1 MRFSIIVPV
10 YNVEK
15 YLSICLES
23 ILSQD
28 YTDYEIIAVNDGST
42 DGSLEIL
49 NKYKQKT
56 KRLVVLSQRN
66 RGLGGARNTGI
77 RNAQGEYLIFLD
89 SDDYIDKSMLK
100 ETERVLSQY
109 NLDIL
114 AFDGYRVTEQG
125 EVIDKMTVD
134 SYNDEYTN
142 LTRKQFLLLE
152 PTGCTKIYKRKLF
165 TDKEIRFPEKLW
177 YEDLATTYKLVLDSD
192 KLGYLKKPMYYY
204 VQQTSSITHS
214 TNVTRMMEIM
224 KAFDEEITYYKEQG
238 AFEKYYEELEWNCF
252 LHVLYYSA
260 FRLFLCGYN
269 IKEMKRLYNY
279 AKGYFP
285 HIENN
290 KYVRL
295 ISPQKDMMDLILKKN
310 YFRFYL
316 KTGFSVK
323 CYTLIKRIK
332 FLLDKDK

>member
-23 ILSQD
+23 ILGQD

-152 PTGCTKIYKRKLF
+152 PTGCTNL
-165 TDKEIRFPEKLW
+165 
-177 YEDLATTYKLVLDSD
+177 
-192 KLGYLKKPMYYY
+192 
-204 VQQTSSITHS
+204 
-214 TNVTRMMEIM
+214 
-224 KAFDEEITYYKEQG
+224 
-238 AFEKYYEELEWNCF
+238 
-252 LHVLYYSA
+252 
-260 FRLFLCGYN
+260 
-269 IKEMKRLYNY
+269 
-279 AKGYFP
+279 
-285 HIENN
+285 
-290 KYVRL
+290 
-295 ISPQKDMMDLILKKN
+295 
-310 YFRFYL
+310 
-316 KTGFSVK
+316 
-323 CYTLIKRIK
+323 
-332 FLLDKDK
+332 